1 MTILLSWPPQTKF
14 ALYVISISPQT
25 ECPSLIIP
33 VYLSIHP
40 PYLLLRSMFFPP
52 CSLPVKGSFDVPLDL
67 WLTLFNPVYNKQKA
81 LGLKVC
87 ARAESHHNQ
96 KQVLSVSHMI
106 LDLGVH
112 SVTRYLWHLNV
123 GPLAAPSPFDLPS
136 SVAGHQ
142 VNFRVPG
149 AGEECTKGGGVA
161 RKGYDWLFSCSCPVC
176 MHGNSEQPM
185 GVTEEP
191 LQSSPLLIRVCSF
204 TLTPW
209 LVPHYVAGQV

>member
-96 KQVLSVSHMI
+96 KQVLPVSHTI
-106 LDLGVH
+106 LGFTVWPDICDTLMWGHLQRQALLICRLLLQAIKWTFESQVQGK
-112 SVTRYLWHLNV
+112 SV
-123 GPLAAPSPFDLPS
+123 
-136 SVAGHQ
+136 
-142 VNFRVPG
+142 
-149 AGEECTKGGGVA
+149 
-161 RKGYDWLFSCSCPVC
+161 RKGEAWLGKGMIDCFPVPVQFACMVTQSNLWVWLKSLCS
-176 MHGNSEQPM
+176 
-185 GVTEEP
+185 
-191 LQSSPLLIRVCSF
+191 LSPLLIRVCSF